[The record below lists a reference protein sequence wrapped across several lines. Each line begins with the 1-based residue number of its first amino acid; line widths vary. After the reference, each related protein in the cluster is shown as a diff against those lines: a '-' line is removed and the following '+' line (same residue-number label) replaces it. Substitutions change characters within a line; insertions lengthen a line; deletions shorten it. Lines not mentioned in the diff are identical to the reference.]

1 MFINTYTHKSQMVYY
16 KGHVLDSLLELKYVL
31 TIEDT
36 HAWLRDGLEIYY
48 DLEKLTPGL
57 KEHLNCYRPDFL
69 IRNWQ
74 TVQAELIELKP
85 AGFCDDNRHR
95 NRRITSECMAGFAY
109 DWNYHYV
116 YGSQINLSDDQQQK
130 FRDVL
135 RTQGDWRHKPC
146 IHLLQNTSTL
156 SDTQY
161 REFVMTGRLPA
172 SIA

>member
-57 KEHLNCYRPDFL
+57 KEHLNC
-69 IRNWQ
+69 
-74 TVQAELIELKP
+74 
-85 AGFCDDNRHR
+85 HR